1 MRRNRRNDFWGS
13 FSRSLNLQPAAN
25 IIAGSIL
32 QQKEDEK
39 LIAQQAAEEEKQQQG
54 RQAVMDLFSGGQNLR
69 SPSGQE
75 IPFIE
80 HLQPNVPG
88 IEGLKQGFTQTQKS
102 TYKDYTQQEKLE
114 KIGQI
119 FPDPSQY
126 FNAVSKLLNQEQKQ
140 KKTVKIG
147 DQVFEESLEFENIPI
162 GDALFTEP
170 EKFQKTQTLRWDLMS
185 KVEGSIIIPK
195 GYYDEDENWVET
207 DFKRIPISTKKKKES
222 GDDYKT
228 PSKDINKELEKF
240 YIKQQVLSAQN
251 KAGVKYTGGIDYDT
265 EESEEVGNA
274 LTKNNKIYTNF
285 VDNLMGEETKK
296 WYRDVYNAEGLSED
310 GGILKVAGEN
320 PHPEDY
326 WEKLKE
332 DYANGEID
340 EYSYIIL
347 VEKFKSIYGFN
358 PLDIYE

>member
-1 MRRNRRNDFWGS
+1 MYRRRRGGFWEGFADTFRPAEIGQHIS
-13 FSRSLNLQPAAN
+13 NL
-25 IIAGSIL
+25 IL
-32 QQKEDEK
+32 DNKQREREDAEK
-39 LIAQQAAEEEKQQQG
+39 LAEEEKQQQG

-126 FNAVSKLLNQEQKQ
+126 FNAVSKLLNQEQK
-140 KKTVKIG
+140 KTVEING
-147 DQVFEESLEFENIPI
+147 EIFAESPEYKGVPVGEP
-162 GDALFTEP
+162 LFKKP